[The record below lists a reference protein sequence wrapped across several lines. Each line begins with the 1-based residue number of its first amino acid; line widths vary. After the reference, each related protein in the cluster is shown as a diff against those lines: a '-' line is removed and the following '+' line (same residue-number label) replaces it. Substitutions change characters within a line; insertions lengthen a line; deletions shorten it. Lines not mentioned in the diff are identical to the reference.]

1 MQALDKLSWID
12 CMGYKGASYLALTGW
27 AMADA
32 MPSKVRSMYLTVYGT
47 SRHTSAYKDGLF
59 RQDILTAWAMSNAG
73 FPVSADYLT
82 SAAYRPQVQVDEA
95 LWGKRLDWYRD
106 WITHTDADDPYW
118 QQGFW
123 G

>member
-32 MPSKVRSMYLTVYGT
+32 VPSKVRSMYLTVYGT

-59 RQDILTAWAMSNAG
+59 RQDIHPGS
-73 FPVSADYLT
+73 
-82 SAAYRPQVQVDEA
+82 
-95 LWGKRLDWYRD
+95 
-106 WITHTDADDPYW
+106 
-118 QQGFW
+118 
-123 G
+123 